1 MFTGRKKIVKPAGQ
15 HPSSF
20 EERVAQELFNLEVR
34 HRLRRTLA
42 RTATPS
48 AIAAGRRCACAGL
61 PHAADAAARA
71 PLRRAPP
78 PPAGLRGR
86 LPPPPPGAPRS
97 RSCPARPR
105 TRARTPPQMSA
116 VDIKSDLR
124 DLYITA
130 ASQVKV
136 PGGKDSIVIWVPF
149 RLLQS
154 YHKIQQRLVRELEK
168 KFSGEHVVLVA
179 QRTIL
184 GKSFSRSTKTNGPR
198 PRSRTLT
205 AVHDAILEDL
215 VFPTEIVGK
224 RTRCKLD
231 GSKTLKVYLSNK
243 DQVNV
248 ETKLDTFSTVYKKLT
263 NKEVVFEF
271 EASR

>member
-15 HPSSF
+15 QPTSF
-20 EERVAQELFNLEVR
+20 EERVAQELFNLE
-34 HRLRRTLA
+34 
-42 RTATPS
+42 
-48 AIAAGRRCACAGL
+48 
-61 PHAADAAARA
+61 
-71 PLRRAPP
+71 
-78 PPAGLRGR
+78 
-86 LPPPPPGAPRS
+86 
-97 RSCPARPR
+97 
-105 TRARTPPQMSA
+105 MSA
-116 VDIKSDLR
+116 VDIKGDLR

-130 ASQVKV
+130 AKQVKV
-136 PGGKDSIVIWVPF
+136 PGGKDSIIIFVPF

-184 GKSFSRSTKTNGPR
+184 GKNFSRSTKSNGPR

-205 AVHDAILEDL
+205 AVQDAILEDL

-224 RTRCKLD
+224 RTRCKMD
-231 GSKTLKVYLSNK
+231 GTKTLKVFLNPK

-263 NKEVVFEF
+263 NKEVIFEF
-271 EASR
+271 PVQK